1 MIGLRPFRP
10 HEPGVAFDVGAHP
23 LPPRTVDALAR
34 WFGFT
39 PDELALNRAGCLST
53 RQRQN
58 VLFQGVRVIVLGVVL
73 IVLNVMLAAAVAPGA
88 RSGPQQAAFGAL
100 IVLIAAIIVL
110 VLRAAGE
117 VLFPRVRCVCG
128 PLSPAG
134 SARQPLLRAGD
145 RLLAISYRRWRR
157 LGVFGDRPYRAY
169 YAGRTLLSV
178 EPGDDP

>member
-10 HEPGVAFDVGAHP
+10 HESGAAFDVGAHP

-39 PDELALNRAGCLST
+39 PDELALNRAGRLSP
-53 RQRQN
+53 RQRQT
-58 VLFQGVRVIVLGVVL
+58 VFFQGVRVIILGVTL
-73 IVLNVMLAAAVAPGA
+73 IVLSVMLAAAVAPGV
-88 RSGPQQAAFGAL
+88 RTGPQRVAFGVLLLLVAAL
-100 IVLIAAIIVL
+100 GVL

-117 VLFPRVRCVCG
+117 VLYPRVRCVCG
-128 PLSPAG
+128 PLAPAG
-134 SARQPLLRAGD
+134 SPRQPLLRAGD
-145 RLLAISYRRWRR
+145 RLLAISYKRWRR
-157 LGVFGDRPYRAY
+157 LGIFGDQPYRTY